1 MANSNRPSGL
11 VPVDHFMGIRWT
23 GKINIYYI
31 PSTDG
36 NAYAIGDPVA
46 TLTGAADARGVP
58 AVTIATGG
66 TSNVLRGV
74 IVTAGGDAA
83 AVAAG
88 YSPYADP
95 SNLNTTVIP
104 ASKTKN
110 YYVGVVDDPYVVFE
124 VQEWG
129 GASYTALT
137 SADVGKGINLKS
149 GTNSGYASGWT
160 LDTTAASST
169 ASTRQVR
176 LLGLAQRVGLD
187 NAFGQYARWQV
198 LINQHELKAATAGV

>member
-1 MANSNRPSGL
+1 MANPNRLQGL
-11 VPVDHFMGIRWT
+11 VPVDHLMGLPWNQ
-23 GKINIYYI
+23 KINLYYI
-31 PSTDG
+31 PSTDA

-46 TLTGAADARGVP
+46 TLTGAANALGVS
-58 AVTIATGG
+58 AVTLATAGS
-66 TSNVLRGV
+66 SNALRGV

-83 AVAAG
+83 QVADAS
-88 YSPYADP
+88 SPYVDP
-95 SNLNTTVIP
+95 ANLGTTIIP

-129 GASYTALT
+129 GASFTALT

-149 GTNSGYASGWT
+149 GANNGYVSGWS

-169 ASTRQVR
+169 SSTRQVR
-176 LLGLAQRVGLD
+176 LLQLARAPQG
-187 NAFGQYARWQV
+187 NAFGQYALWQV
-198 LINQHELKAATAGV
+198 LINQHEFKAATAGV